1 MDLILDELNSFKAEL
16 VELDIYGHAKEFIY
30 NRPGKK
36 HGVFSSLAVF
46 IKDYFTWLRK
56 RLYSSSLIFSNL
68 IKVTKILMKNV
79 QHSCLCFISLR
90 AWGVLRFIVSI
101 KNIELY
107 KILPWDKFFTKK
119 KKEFQNTFSSYRIF
133 LELQCLVGDSVDV
146 LELPMFINIY
156 MQFIFKK
163 KNSHKWL
170 KLMTCSYIF
179 RK

>member
-16 VELDIYGHAKEFIY
+16 VQLDIYGHAKEFIY

-36 HGVFSSLAVF
+36 HGVISSLAVF

-90 AWGVLRFIVSI
+90 ALGALRFIVSI
-101 KNIELY
+101 KNVELY

-119 KKEFQNTFSSYRIF
+119 KRISKHISKLPNFFRIAMFSCWFSWCFRIANVYQY
-133 LELQCLVGDSVDV
+133 LHA
-146 LELPMFINIY
+146 IY
-156 MQFIFKK
+156 I
-163 KNSHKWL
+163 
-170 KLMTCSYIF
+170 
-179 RK
+179 

>member
-16 VELDIYGHAKEFIY
+16 VQLDIYGHAKEFIY

-90 AWGVLRFIVSI
+90 ALGALRFIVSI
-101 KNIELY
+101 KNVELY

-119 KKEFQNTFSSYRIF
+119 KKNFKTHFQVTEFF
-133 LELQCLVGDSVDV
+133 
-146 LELPMFINIY
+146 
-156 MQFIFKK
+156 
-163 KNSHKWL
+163 
-170 KLMTCSYIF
+170 
-179 RK
+179 